1 VTKFPIFLFILSIF
15 IASAPLQGAED
26 DLYDF
31 LWLDQDKK
39 VFVLQNK
46 VYKKDKTFYADFGY
60 LRGLSSDYQNTSG
73 FQIRSGYYFLE
84 EWAVELIF
92 NQYNN
97 SNNDTYNNL
106 GRINGVVPFQRKFE
120 RNYGVAG
127 VWTPFYGKINTF
139 NQIIYFDWSFGAG
152 VTKID
157 AESNAESAANPN
169 SDIYKDESFTGLL
182 TKSNLKFHLSPRW
195 HVNIEMQKTFYKGKG
210 PIASQPASWR
220 TNTDVIF
227 GIGFSF

>member
-1 VTKFPIFLFILSIF
+1 MVISFLIL
-15 IASAPLQGAED
+15 ASAPLKGAED

-46 VYKKDKTFYADFGY
+46 VYKKANTFYSDFGY
-60 LRGLSSDYQNTSG
+60 LRSLSSDFQNTTG
-73 FQIRSGYYFLE
+73 FQIRSGYYLLE
-84 EWAVELIF
+84 EWAVELIY
-92 NQYNN
+92 NQYSS

-106 GRINGVVPFQRKFE
+106 GRVNGVVPFLRRFE
-120 RNYGVAG
+120 KNYGIAG

-139 NQIIYFDWSFGAG
+139 NQIVYFDWSFGLG

-169 SDIYKDESFTGLL
+169 SDIFRSESFTGLL
-182 TKSNLKFHLSPRW
+182 TKSNFKFHLSPNW
-195 HVNIEMQKTFYKGKG
+195 HLNIELQKTFFRAKG
-210 PIASQPASWR
+210 PIASQPESWR
-220 TNTDVIF
+220 TNTDLIF
-227 GIGFSF
+227 GVGFSF